1 MSFGLGQ
8 ILGEIFF
15 GEEILITEKC
25 DKQDLGGREFWS
37 RFKGELIKDKIAFF
51 LFCIAG
57 NNLRRN
63 TFKILPL
70 HVGIK
75 NQLVKEIHN

>member
-25 DKQDLGGREFWS
+25 DKQDLGGREFWL
-37 RFKGELIKDKIAFF
+37 RFKGELIKDKKDFVFF
-51 LFCIAG
+51 VHRG
-57 NNLRRN
+57 
-63 TFKILPL
+63 K
-70 HVGIK
+70 
-75 NQLVKEIHN
+75 QLKTKQF

>member
-25 DKQDLGGREFWS
+25 DKQDLGGREFWL
-37 RFKGELIKDKIAFF
+37 RFKGELIKDKKDFVF
-51 LFCIAG
+51 LCIAG

-63 TFKILPL
+63 TFKILL
-70 HVGIK
+70 LFVSTI
-75 NQLVKEIHN
+75 N